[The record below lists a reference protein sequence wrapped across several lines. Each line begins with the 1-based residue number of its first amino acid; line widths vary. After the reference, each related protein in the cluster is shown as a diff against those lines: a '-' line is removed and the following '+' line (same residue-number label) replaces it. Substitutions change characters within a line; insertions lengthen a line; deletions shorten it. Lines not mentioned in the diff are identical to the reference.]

1 MTDLTIDM
9 VEDLTPAKK
18 RARKPSPDE
27 RGSDRAPDPEGAPL
41 RNERLGGGGT
51 ETGGMLERLLSH
63 ARAAHSDNP
72 EDPPFGR
79 EGRRN
84 EGGAADDRAPMT
96 ADAPESGG
104 APSDSASAPASAG
117 PSDADE
123 DDSRDAGASG
133 GADRPSGADE
143 DDGYDPLF
151 DEANYFGEDEEEFE
165 ELARCLD
172 ACPSFSFR
180 YHEGFGGWVAP
191 SASPGR
197 SCRILCTPLRIG
209 TARVEIDTGYR
220 VRRGRIRDA
229 NLFAMMDN
237 GILRLR
243 GFERIGHDGAVRF
256 AYASSCDDPVRFE
269 RRLILALACCEE
281 AIRLFSL
288 VSLGTSPA
296 KALAIYTGDYD
307 EMDDLEFETAYGADF
322 DPQPRDE
329 DDE

>member
-1 MTDLTIDM
+1 MCI
-9 VEDLTPAKK
+9 
-18 RARKPSPDE
+18 R
-27 RGSDRAPDPEGAPL
+27 DR
-41 RNERLGGGGT
+41 
-51 ETGGMLERLLSH
+51 
-63 ARAAHSDNP
+63 
-72 EDPPFGR
+72 
-79 EGRRN
+79 
-84 EGGAADDRAPMT
+84 
-96 ADAPESGG
+96 
-104 APSDSASAPASAG
+104 
-117 PSDADE
+117 
-123 DDSRDAGASG
+123 
-133 GADRPSGADE
+133 
-143 DDGYDPLF
+143 
-151 DEANYFGEDEEEFE
+151 
-165 ELARCLD
+165 
-172 ACPSFSFR
+172 
-180 YHEGFGGWVAP
+180 FGGWVAP

-229 NLFAMMDN
+229 NLFAMMAN

>member
-18 RARKPSPDE
+18 RSRKPSPDE
-27 RGSDRAPDPEGAPL
+27 RGSDHAPDHDGAPP
-41 RNERLGGGGT
+41 RNEHLGAGGAAK
-51 ETGGMLERLLSH
+51 GGMLERLLSH
-63 ARAAHSDNP
+63 ARAAHPDNP
-72 EDPPFGR
+72 ENPPFGR
-79 EGRRN
+79 EGYGD
-84 EGGAADDRAPMT
+84 EGGAANDRASRT
-96 ADAPESGG
+96 ADAPESSDG
-104 APSDSASAPASAG
+104 PSEGASAPESAD
-117 PSDADE
+117 PPDA
-123 DDSRDAGASG
+123 
-133 GADRPSGADE
+133 
-143 DDGYDPLF
+143 
-151 DEANYFGEDEEEFE
+151 DEEEFE

-220 VRRGRIRDA
+220 VSRGRIRKA
-229 NLFAMMDN
+229 NLFAMMAN

-256 AYASSCDDPVRFE
+256 AYASPCDDPARFE
-269 RRLILALACCEE
+269 RQLVLALACCEE

-296 KALAIYTGDYD
+296 KAFAIYAGDCD

>member
-9 VEDLTPAKK
+9 VEDLAPAKK

-51 ETGGMLERLLSH
+51 ETGVMLERLLSH
-63 ARAAHSDNP
+63 ARAAHPDNP
-72 EDPPFGR
+72 EDLPFGR
-79 EGRRN
+79 EGRKG

-117 PSDADE
+117 PSDADGG
-123 DDSRDAGASG
+123 DSRDAGARD

-143 DDGYDPLF
+143 DDDYDPLF

-220 VRRGRIRDA
+220 VRRGLIRDA
-229 NLFAMMDN
+229 NLFAMMAN

-322 DPQPRDE
+322 DPRPRDE